1 MQGARLLVSSMMAVA
16 LTAQHGEHA
25 LQQQGQQVLDARA
38 SSRLPVE
45 HVAEGYVLGRYPI
58 IDADTT
64 NFHTT
69 GRYHTTG
76 APTFDGGT
84 GLAQRA
90 ATEYQTLALMRE
102 ERHVSPHRVDEYV

>member
-1 MQGARLLVSSMMAVA
+1 MLVSQLMMGVA
-16 LTAQHGEHA
+16 LTVQRGERA

-45 HVAEGYVLGRYPI
+45 YVAEGYVLGRYSI
-58 IDADTT
+58 ADTGTT

-76 APTFDGGT
+76 APIFDGGT